1 MLEMN
6 GVVIPRTLE
15 ELISP
20 PHCALIVYDMQV
32 GIVRQVKDGPEIVQR
47 VRTLLQAARTAG
59 IRTFFTRHMS
69 LPKNL
74 MGSFQYRM
82 AMAWQHIEDPE
93 KVQSW
98 FLRDTPSF
106 EIAPELKPTEN
117 EAIFD
122 KLSMSAFEGTPLAF
136 ALRDCGIQSFLIAGI
151 ALEIGIDPTC
161 RHGADL
167 GFVPI
172 LVRDAC
178 GAGNQG
184 AADHS
189 IASLQH
195 MGDTVISDIATVC
208 PLMTKRG

>member
-20 PHCALIVYDMQV
+20 AHCALIVYDMQV

-47 VRTLLQAARTAG
+47 VRTLLKAARTAG

-82 AMAWQHIEDPE
+82 AMAWQHVEDPE

-117 EAIFD
+117 EAILD